1 MKTLS
6 QFVVYFMI
14 ALIAIVLG
22 VILGDYAP
30 WYFAWLVGTV
40 MLVLVAAAGGAW
52 MDTQDEERAARP
64 RH

>member
-6 QFVVYFMI
+6 QFVVYMLI

-30 WYFAWLVGTV
+30 WYFAWLVGTL

-52 MDTQDEERAARP
+52 MDAQDEEAASR

>member
-1 MKTLS
+1 MKTLM
-6 QFVVYFMI
+6 QFVVYMVI

-22 VILGDYAP
+22 VSLGDYAP

-52 MDTQDEERAARP
+52 MDAQDEEAANR
-64 RH
+64 RR

>member
-1 MKTLS
+1 MRTLT
-6 QFVVYFMI
+6 QFVVYLVI

-30 WYFAWLVGTV
+30 WYFAWVVGTV

-52 MDTQDEERAARP
+52 LDTQDEEATRGRS
-64 RH
+64 

>member
-1 MKTLS
+1 MKTLV
-6 QFVVYFMI
+6 QFLLFLLI
-14 ALIAIVLG
+14 ALLAIVLG

-52 MDTQDEERAARP
+52 LDTQEAEPKA
-64 RH
+64 

>member
-6 QFVVYFMI
+6 QFVVYFTI

-52 MDTQDEERAARP
+52 MDTQDEERAAQPP
-64 RH
+64 R

>member
-1 MKTLS
+1 MRTLM
-6 QFVVYFMI
+6 QFVVYMVI

-40 MLVLVAAAGGAW
+40 MLVLVAATGCAW
-52 MDTQDEERAARP
+52 MEAQDEEAARG
-64 RH
+64 RS

>member
-1 MKTLS
+1 MRTLT
-6 QFVVYFMI
+6 QFVGYLLL

-22 VILGDYAP
+22 VILGDDAP

-52 MDTQDEERAARP
+52 MDTQDEEAERQR
-64 RH
+64 R